1 MIFPERQQLK
11 QDATRALSMAPE
23 ANRLILIFSGSSA
36 AASLLVAFLSFLL
49 DSGIAGTGGLSGM
62 GLRSMLSS
70 IQAMLS
76 LVLTLLLP
84 FWGMGY
90 VKAVMKLGRR
100 ENARTGDLF
109 AGFRRFGP
117 VLRTLILEYAL
128 FLLAGIVCCNV
139 GSTVLS
145 MTPLGRPLAEQMAQ
159 MDPNLLMSPDEATL
173 KVLLEAMIPLLIG
186 CGVLFAAASVV
197 LSYHFRMAQYLIMDD
212 PQMGAIQ
219 AVVGSFRMMR
229 GNCLQL
235 LRMDLSFWWY
245 YLLEIVAT
253 AVCLGDL
260 WLPYLGV
267 TFPFSDDAAYFLFY
281 IVGLALQL
289 AVHWK
294 FRNHLEVSYALAYD
308 RLKDQYTTVPTAQ

>member
-11 QDATRALSMAPE
+11 KDAARALSMAPE
-23 ANRLILIFSGSSA
+23 ANRLILIFSGSA
-36 AASLLVAFLSFLL
+36 AGASLLVALLSFLL

-62 GLRSMLSS
+62 GMRSFLSS

-100 ENARTGDLF
+100 ENAQTADLF

-117 VLRTLILEYAL
+117 VLRTLLLQYAI
-128 FLLAGIVCCNV
+128 FFLAGILCSNV

-145 MTPLGRPLAEQMAQ
+145 MTPLGRPLAELATQ
-159 MDPNLLMSPDEATL
+159 MDPNLLLSPDEATM
-173 KVLLEAMIPLLIG
+173 KILLEAMVPLLIG

-212 PQMGAIQ
+212 PQIGAIQ

-229 GNCLQL
+229 GNCLKL
-235 LRMDLSFWWY
+235 FRMDLSFWWY
-245 YLLEIVAT
+245 YLLEFVTT

-267 TFPFSDDAAYFLFY
+267 TFPFSDDTAYFLFY

-294 FRNHLEVSYALAYD
+294 FRNHLEVSYALVYD
-308 RLKDQYTTVPTAQ
+308 RLKDRHTTLPNAQ